1 LGIGIVATLW
11 AGLGVTIAAQNAF
24 NRVYAIPHYEQPDFL
39 TSRWRGLRVLAV
51 AGVLQVI
58 STVAAGLVS
67 GGVGGSWLTVAGI
80 VFSLLVNL
88 LLFTAVFR
96 FLIPRTVPLAELWPG
111 IVLAAVGW
119 EVLQTV
125 GGLYVAHVI
134 KGANQTYGTFAT
146 VIGLMAWLYLGAR
159 IVVYAAQIN
168 VVLTRGLWPRS
179 LMDPPEPADRRA
191 RATLAKME
199 ERDRRETVEVAF
211 HPPDEDKRPEL
222 HRPPYAVAPEPA
234 PGEAA
239 IPLAPQI
246 ATADL
251 HTLTLAQVLDAVED
265 CLDEVHAT
273 AEAKREARE
282 RLRAARDRLLAEDRD
297 DRADR
302 ALAQAARRALGLAG
316 IS

>member
-1 LGIGIVATLW
+1 
-11 AGLGVTIAAQNAF
+11 
-24 NRVYAIPHYEQPDFL
+24 
-39 TSRWRGLRVLAV
+39 
-51 AGVLQVI
+51 
-58 STVAAGLVS
+58 
-67 GGVGGSWLTVAGI
+67 
-80 VFSLLVNL
+80 
-88 LLFTAVFR
+88 
-96 FLIPRTVPLAELWPG
+96 
-111 IVLAAVGW
+111 
-119 EVLQTV
+119 
-125 GGLYVAHVI
+125 
-134 KGANQTYGTFAT
+134 
-146 VIGLMAWLYLGAR
+146 
-159 IVVYAAQIN
+159 
-168 VVLTRGLWPRS
+168 
-179 LMDPPEPADRRA
+179 
-191 RATLAKME
+191 
-199 ERDRRETVEVAF
+199 
-211 HPPDEDKRPEL
+211 
-222 HRPPYAVAPEPA
+222 VAPEPA